1 MNKPDKSSTDDLK
14 RMLRRLERIE
24 AEKAERA
31 QTRTN
36 ASSRVRDLS
45 SLPAGRRRAGLSDG
59 EAVSDPAQIVQR
71 ATASSIAV
79 APEFPRPV
87 PTPSEPAPA
96 DRQRVGAPVVA
107 AAITAAI
114 VSTLATVAVTMW
126 LMGGLDRL
134 PFDSK
139 STDMAASNTDG
150 GDSAGPTSAPSA
162 ALEQTTPPEATTTP
176 SKLPQ
181 DDGTTSQ
188 NVARF
193 SGDARIAPE
202 GEPSKSPEY
211 VLTPS
216 APAPANE
223 AIPESAASAPETKT
237 ESEPEVQAPSPEATE
252 QTPPVANLQEPQPLQ
267 SAPALRASQ
276 PTAPSAPIS
285 PESLK
290 LETPASVKAEPGVPL
305 DFPVTVGADPSQLTG
320 YYLVVSGL
328 KRGTKFS
335 HGIELLF
342 DTWQI
347 PARYLS
353 GLKLTVPPGFARR
366 MKLNVELRGPLGD
379 TLTRSILTVELP
391 GEARRAVGLEGSDD
405 GDGSFAATDAQ
416 DLIDKAEVFLD
427 NGSLQGARLLLER
440 AAGHGSGSA
449 AMLLGAS
456 YDPKYAGH
464 FSSDAPNPNAA
475 EAKRWYERAVELG
488 VNTAQE
494 HLNAISTTP

>member
-36 ASSRVRDLS
+36 APSRVRDLS
-45 SLPAGRRRAGLSDG
+45 SLPAGRRRTGLPEGDPIP
-59 EAVSDPAQIVQR
+59 DPAQTVQR
-71 ATASSIAV
+71 TASSSIAV

-107 AAITAAI
+107 AAITAAL
-114 VSTLATVAVTMW
+114 VSTLATVAVTIW
-126 LMGGLDRL
+126 LVGGLDRT
-134 PFDSK
+134 PFSK
-139 STDMAASNTDG
+139 SSDTAAPNAEVGSSTV
-150 GDSAGPTSAPSA
+150 
-162 ALEQTTPPEATTTP
+162 PPEAIDQTAPKAASAPPT
-176 SKLPQ
+176 SSQ
-181 DDGTTSQ
+181 EEGTTSQ

-216 APAPANE
+216 APARVNE
-223 AIPESAASAPETKT
+223 IPPESAASAADTT
-237 ESEPEVQAPSPEATE
+237 SGSEPEAQASDARPETTE
-252 QTPPVANLQEPQPLQ
+252 QTPPVANLQSPQTSEPPA
-267 SAPALRASQ
+267 APPPAALAK
-276 PTAPSAPIS
+276 PIS
-285 PESLK
+285 PQSLK
-290 LETPASVKAEPGVPL
+290 LETPASIKAEPGVPL
-305 DFPVTVGADPSQLTG
+305 NFPVSVGADTSHLTG

-328 KRGTKFS
+328 KRGSKFS

-353 GLKLTVPPGFARR
+353 GLKLTVPAGFARR

-379 TLTRSILTVELP
+379 TLTRSVLTVELP
-391 GEARRAVGLEGSDD
+391 GEARHAIGLEGSDD
-405 GDGSFAATDAQ
+405 GDESFAAADAQ

-449 AMLLGAS
+449 AMLLGTS

-464 FSSDAPNPNAA
+464 FSSDAPDPSAA
-475 EAKRWYERAVELG
+475 EAKRWYERAAELG
-488 VNTAQE
+488 VITAE
-494 HLNAISTTP
+494 KHLNALGTP